1 MTAPNR
7 DELLEEAA
15 GYAVD
20 RDTDRALSIVND
32 LLSTDPDDI
41 DALLL
46 KGHVLEMRGNSN
58 LAREIY
64 ERVIELDPGNVHA
77 LIDLADCD
85 QDHGDFEQA
94 LERLEEAQARV
105 EAGFYRTDHDGDLN
119 EILIGKYRCF
129 VQLGRQDEAVATEQ
143 YAARMLP
150 DSPVWKA
157 QGDKNDRMFEAG
169 L

>member
-1 MTAPNR
+1 MTTPNR

-46 KGHVLEMRGNSN
+46 KGHLLEMRGNSD
-58 LAREIY
+58 LARELN

-85 QDHGDFEQA
+85 QDNGDFEHA

-105 EAGFYRTDHDGDLN
+105 EAGFYRTDHG
-119 EILIGKYRCF
+119 G
-129 VQLGRQDEAVATEQ
+129 
-143 YAARMLP
+143 LP
-150 DSPVWKA
+150 HGNLEVS
-157 QGDKNDRMFEAG
+157 FY
-169 L
+169 